1 MKSIDRLKRIAA
13 LAALLLSVTV
23 ACGKQTETTETAPAA
38 QAPATT
44 APETATPAAPTPE
57 EDGDQIEAGEAV
69 NIEGEEA
76 DAPIT
81 QRANTQLA
89 QVIAPSAPAAPSRW
103 TQGQHYQLLVPAQP
117 TNVSPDKVEVVEM
130 FWYGCSHCF
139 SLEPFLQK
147 WNKEKPAYVQFT
159 RVPVTWSAG
168 HKAHAQLFYTLSA
181 LGKAEELNDAVFEE
195 IQRKNNMLFTN
206 DPAQTE
212 SLQAAFAKKHGI
224 SEQDYRSAYRS
235 MGVMTRMR
243 RAEELARRYKVT
255 GVPYMI
261 VNGKY
266 TTDVAS
272 AGGQDQLIALVNE
285 LAAREQKK
293 Q

>member
-1 MKSIDRLKRIAA
+1 MKRITA
-13 LAALLLSVTV
+13 LAALLLAVTV
-23 ACGKQTETTETAPAA
+23 ACGKQTENTENAPAA
-38 QAPATT
+38 QAPAATT
-44 APETATPAAPTPE
+44 APAPETAPANPATPTTE
-57 EDGDQIEAGEAV
+57 EDGDQIVAGEALT
-69 NIEGEEA
+69 IEGEEQ

-89 QVIAPSAPAAPSRW
+89 QVIAPSAPAAQSRW
-103 TQGQHYQLLVPAQP
+103 QQGQHYQLLVPAQP

-130 FWYGCSHCF
+130 FWYGCSHCY

-147 WNKEKPAYVQFT
+147 WNKEKAAYVQFT

-168 HKAHAQLFYTLSA
+168 HKAHAQLYYTLSA
-181 LGKAEELNDAVFEE
+181 LGKGEELHDAVFEE
-195 IQRKNNMLFTN
+195 IQRKNNMMFAN
-206 DPAQTE
+206 DAEQTE
-212 SLQAAFAKKHGI
+212 NLQAAFAKRHGI
-224 SEQDYRSAYRS
+224 NEQEFRSAYRS

-243 RAEELARRYKVT
+243 RAEELARRYKVS

-266 TTDVAS
+266 TADVGS
-272 AGGQDQLIALVNE
+272 AGGQDQLIALIND